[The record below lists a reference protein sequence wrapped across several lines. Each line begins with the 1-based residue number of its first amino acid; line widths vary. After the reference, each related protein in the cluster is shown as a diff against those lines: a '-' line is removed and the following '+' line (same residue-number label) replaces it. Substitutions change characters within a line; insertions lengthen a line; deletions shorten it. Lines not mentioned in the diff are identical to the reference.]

1 MSMTLA
7 GYEFEGPIM
16 NAGDLKQFLGV
27 FAVITVW
34 EMSPVLIDIDSGEN
48 TRESVKKHP
57 RKVWRQLSKPVGHVF
72 LTRYQ
77 NLEDK
82 EKRVSLVNKIRAEMD
97 VPCGN

>member
-1 MSMTLA
+1 
-7 GYEFEGPIM
+7 M
-16 NAGDLKQFLGV
+16 NAGDLKQLPGV

-57 RKVWRQLSKPVGHVF
+57 RRKMWQKLSRPVGHVF
-72 LTRYQ
+72 LTRHQ